1 MDERDPLQILADA
14 GLTTDRLPQ
23 RQRDVLASLSP
34 EEVELILTLKERLDA
49 AEPDVVA
56 HSEWIGGAI
65 W

>member
-1 MDERDPLQILADA
+1 MDEHDPLQILADA
-14 GLTTDRLPQ
+14 GLPTDRLPPQ
-23 RQRDVLASLSP
+23 QRDVLATLSP
-34 EEVELILTLKERLDA
+34 EEVELILALKERLDA